1 MAKKDKGK
9 KPELQLIDQV
19 SESAN
24 DIWLAGL
31 AAFEK
36 AQREGGK
43 VFDKLVKEG
52 KKVETRTLEVA
63 GTQLDEIRNRASG
76 TWNKLENLFEERV
89 HRAITSLGVPTGKEI
104 RNLADKVDNLSESVE
119 SAGKKKTGT
128 DSKPKAKLKKA
139 APAPKPKPSAKKVT
153 PPKPAPQEF
162 DDLQTIGGIGP
173 ALERKLI
180 EHGVTSF
187 RQIARWTSKDIEEV
201 EGKVIRFAGRVSR
214 DNWIAQAK
222 EAFQKKYGKKP

>member
-1 MAKKDKGK
+1 MAKKEKGK

-43 VFDKLVKEG
+43 VFGKLVKEG
-52 KKVETRTLEVA
+52 KKVESRTLEVA
-63 GTQLDEIRNRASG
+63 GNQLDEIRNRASG
-76 TWNKLENLFEERV
+76 TWDKLEHLFEERV

-104 RNLADKVDNLSESVE
+104 RNLADKVDSLSENVE
-119 SAGKKKTGT
+119 SAAKKET
-128 DSKPKAKLKKA
+128 DTAVKPKAKAKKSAPASETKPSVKKA
-139 APAPKPKPSAKKVT
+139 TRPKT
-153 PPKPAPQEF
+153 APQDP
-162 DDLQTIGGIGP
+162 DDLKTIGGIGP

-180 EHGVTSF
+180 DHGVTSY
-187 RQIARWTSKDIEEV
+187 RQIAGWTSKDVEEIESN
-201 EGKVIRFAGRVSR
+201 VIRFSGRVSR
-214 DNWIAQAK
+214 EKWIAQAK
-222 EAFQKKYGKKP
+222 AAHQKKYGKKP